1 MEKKYHAHIYKASK
15 EERERFNNNNN
26 NLLTYSAPVTWED
39 AHRRIT
45 KENQSHGLHFKIMRI
60 FTSIWKH

>member
-1 MEKKYHAHIYKASK
+1 MVYILLRVKLTQKFECND
-15 EERERFNNNNN
+15 NNNNN
-26 NLLTYSAPVTWED
+26 VLTYNAPVTWED

-45 KENQSHGLHFKIMRI
+45 KENQSHGLHFKIMTI

>member
-1 MEKKYHAHIYKASK
+1 MAIGGNH
-15 EERERFNNNNN
+15 NNNNNNNNDNN

>member
-1 MEKKYHAHIYKASK
+1 M
-15 EERERFNNNNN
+15 FNNN
-26 NLLTYSAPVTWED
+26 NLLTYWED
-39 AHRRIT
+39 AHRHIT